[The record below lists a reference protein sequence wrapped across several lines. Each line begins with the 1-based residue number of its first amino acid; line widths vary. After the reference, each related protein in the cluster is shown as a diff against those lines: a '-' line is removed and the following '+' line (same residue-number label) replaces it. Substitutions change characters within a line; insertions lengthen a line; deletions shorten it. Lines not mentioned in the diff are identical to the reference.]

1 MQKRLTKSEDKIV
14 SGVFG
19 GVAEYFGWD
28 KAWTRI
34 GGGALILFSFFTG
47 LLLYIIA
54 AIVMPEKNHGDDT
67 PDGEFHKY

>member
-1 MQKRLTKSEDKIV
+1 MQKRLTKSKDKVI

-19 GVAEYFGWD
+19 GVAEYFSWD

-34 GGGALILFSFFTG
+34 GGAALILCTTFPG

-54 AIVMPEKNHGDDT
+54 AIVMPEKNRHDDT
-67 PDGEFHKY
+67 LDGEFHKP